1 MEDNYVVRWFYLFF
15 IRFCDAMMMIM
26 KEKEQWC
33 RNDNNW
39 WKKTL
44 ETVREREREGERERE
59 QRNETKAKASWSS
72 SEREK
77 FRVPKKKRKE
87 IWGGLLPFLW
97 LSLSVPLFFF
107 FLSFFLFW
115 NERENAVMV
124 WVYCCWLL
132 CTCGGWGGVLWMCC
146 FNVCVWE
153 RHCLSICTMQLWLR
167 NNQKD
172 IIFFFFLIFFY
183 FQ

>member
-1 MEDNYVVRWFYLFF
+1 MNHDRSEDREWKA
-15 IRFCDAMMMIM
+15 RRMRSGG
-26 KEKEQWC
+26 K
-33 RNDNNW
+33 R
-39 WKKTL
+39 KKTL

-107 FLSFFLFW
+107 FLSFFLF
-115 NERENAVMV
+115 
-124 WVYCCWLL
+124 
-132 CTCGGWGGVLWMCC
+132 
-146 FNVCVWE
+146 
-153 RHCLSICTMQLWLR
+153 
-167 NNQKD
+167 
-172 IIFFFFLIFFY
+172 
-183 FQ
+183 